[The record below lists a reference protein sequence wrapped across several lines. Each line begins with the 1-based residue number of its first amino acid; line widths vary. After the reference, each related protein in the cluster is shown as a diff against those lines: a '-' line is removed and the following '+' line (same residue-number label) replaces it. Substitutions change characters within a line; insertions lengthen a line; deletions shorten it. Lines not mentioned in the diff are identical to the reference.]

1 MDKFPRILRIVFVII
16 LTLPALTGCWDRQD
30 PENMAFVVAIGVDI
44 GPKNDYLFT
53 FAIAV
58 PKPLSSGS
66 QNTSGPAKPIVVHTV
81 EGSNIISALLASQS
95 FIARKLTLTHAKAF
109 ILGEELAKKGVM
121 PVLSEVVRSREFRRS
136 FYVLT
141 THGSAETY
149 IQTIKP
155 TMETD
160 ISLWFE
166 LELDP
171 NNMGTMIP
179 PNSRFHNFIIDM
191 EKIGVGA
198 IAIQTAFR
206 KDILEGNVDLSSGKN
221 DSDGKQPIVGNQ
233 NAGEIQRSGETPVEF
248 FGTAV
253 YKGDKLRGFLNGN
266 ETKNLFML
274 RGDFKRTTW
283 DFTDPANKKLNLTI
297 DMKAQKRTVMKV
309 KRKNNQVSV
318 YFEITMEGD
327 LISVQSSADYTKEKN
342 RKKLERAVEKQ
353 LKKEATDLLDKTIHK
368 WGVDCFFINNDVR
381 STFSTLK
388 EWNDFKWQKHVK
400 DVTYQVDIT
409 FHMRGHGDQVG
420 PAVKGEKMEK

>member
-16 LTLPALTGCWDRQD
+16 LTFPVLTGCWDRQD

-58 PKPLSSGS
+58 PKPLSSGG

-141 THGSAETY
+141 THGSAEEY
-149 IQTIKP
+149 IQNIKP
-155 TMETD
+155 TTETD

-179 PNSRFHNFIIDM
+179 LNSRFHNFIIDM

-206 KDILEGNVDLSSGKN
+206 KDILEGNDDLPSGEYDA
-221 DSDGKQPIVGNQ
+221 DSKQPIIGKQ
-233 NAGEIQRSGETPVEF
+233 NAGEIRRSGETPVEF

-253 YKGDKLRGFLNGN
+253 YKKDKLRGFLNGN
-266 ETKNLFML
+266 ETKTLFML
-274 RGDFKRTTW
+274 RGEFKRTTW
-283 DFTDPANKKLNLTI
+283 DFNDPANDKLNLTI
-297 DMKAQKRTVMKV
+297 DMKAQKQTVMKV

-318 YFEITMEGD
+318 YFHITMEGD
-327 LISVQSSADYTKEKN
+327 LVSVQSSADYTKEKN
-342 RKKLERAVEKQ
+342 RKMLERALEKQ
-353 LKKEATDLLDKTIHK
+353 MKKEATDLLDKTIHK
-368 WGVDCFFINNDVR
+368 WGVDCFFINNHVK
-381 STFSTLK
+381 STFLTLK
-388 EWNDFKWQKHVK
+388 EWNDFKWQNKVK
-400 DVTYQVDIT
+400 DVNYHVDIT

-420 PAVKGEKMEK
+420 PAIIGENKEK